1 MTALLHHLDELD
13 RLVRTARTTGM
24 QSETFV
30 FEFRDAMQQIWSL
43 STEKTNPDFLNA
55 DYTLTETI
63 ATYEKHPTPP
73 GIGAIGNALARY
85 RRTATS

>member
-24 QSETFV
+24 HSETFV
-30 FEFRDAMQQIWSL
+30 SEFRDAMQQIWSL
-43 STEKTNPDFLNA
+43 STEKTNPDFLDA
-55 DYTLTETI
+55 DFTLTKTI
-63 ATYEKHPTPP
+63 EAFEEHPTPP
-73 GIGAIGNALARY
+73 GVGAIGNALVRY

>member
-1 MTALLHHLDELD
+1 MATLLHHLDELD

-24 QSETFV
+24 KSETFV
-30 FEFRDAMQQIWSL
+30 SECRDAIKQIWSL

-63 ATYEKHPTPP
+63 ATYEKHPTPQ
-73 GIGAIGNALARY
+73 GVGAIGNALVRY